1 MPNRLI
7 EIAEIER
14 NRTYGDTFMKPHSK
28 SLGDHLYVAVLLPF
42 DRQMKIDEPAYRRY
56 LQYFLKNEKFVR
68 MGGGLCINPE
78 AGEIFYL
85 TRQEK
90 RRVLEIAME
99 EVQGKVPILAG
110 TWAMTTDETVE
121 TARDC
126 KSLGV
131 DGIFVTPPGGAQ
143 DVTSCWDADGYPEI
157 WLDQIIAQDRA
168 VDLPIITHPVGGAKP
183 PFYPGLPLG
192 ATLRICR
199 EVPNVVGWKM
209 TYMYDGFRLI
219 ANGLRGLNHHV
230 AIMGAL
236 ASRFHEYKATGMFDG
251 TLSGFWNFAL
261 EPMLDHLEAWD
272 AKDIDKARRIWDGGL
287 VQLHEYVAD
296 MGRLHI
302 RYKTATWLRGL
313 IPNPFMRSPMP
324 KPKQAEIDALYRL
337 LKALNFDVIEVKE
350 TKLAA

>member
-1 MPNRLI
+1 
-7 EIAEIER
+7 
-14 NRTYGDTFMKPHSK
+14 MKPHPK
-28 SLGDHLYVAVLLPF
+28 SVGDHLYVAVLLPF
-42 DRQMKIDEPAYRRY
+42 DRQMKIDEPAYRRF

-99 EVQGKVPILAG
+99 EAHGKVPILAG
-110 TWAMTTDETVE
+110 TWAMATDEMVD

-143 DVTSCWDADGYPEI
+143 DVTSCWDADNYPEV
-157 WLDQIIAQDRA
+157 WLDQIIAQE
-168 VDLPIITHPVGGAKP
+168 P
-183 PFYPGLPLG
+183 PFYPGLPLE

-219 ANGLRGLNHHV
+219 AKGLRGLDRHV
-230 AIMGAL
+230 AVMGAL
-236 ASRFHEYKATGMFDG
+236 ASRFHEYKATGIFDG

-272 AKDIDKARRIWDGGL
+272 AKDIDKARSIWDGGL

-296 MGRLHI
+296 MGRLHT

-324 KPKQAEIDALYRL
+324 KPRQMEIDTLYRL
-337 LKALNFDVIEVKE
+337 LKNLGFEVIEPKE
-350 TKLAA
+350 TQLAA